1 VSTVFDISGRRR
13 GRPTRKSA
21 IIAAL
26 AVVVVAAVSYGGW
39 QLYRTM
45 TTNTIVAYF
54 EQANALY
61 PGDDVAIMGVPVGSV
76 DTVEPAG
83 DKMKVTFH
91 YQNKYKVPAGASAV
105 ILNPT
110 LVASRNI
117 QLEPAYD
124 GGAVLTNNTVI
135 PIERTQVPVEWDDLR
150 DSIGK
155 TIEALGP
162 TPEQPKGPFGD
173 TIESLADGLAGKGEA
188 INNSLNSLSTALT
201 ALNDSRGETFAVL
214 RGLAAFLNALHI
226 NEQQLVSLNDNLAQL
241 TNSLAPTDHDVAD
254 AVQQLNGLLP
264 VLRTFLDEN
273 GQVLTTDLNNLSES
287 TTPLVQS
294 DQQQALETFLHVF
307 PTFAANAN
315 NAYHPSHGALTI
327 IPAVTNF
334 ANPLQLVCSAIQAGS
349 RLGYQ
354 DSAELCAQY
363 LTPVLDAIKFNY
375 LPFGLMPFSTAET
388 LPKQVAYSEPR
399 LQPPPGFKDTTVPGI
414 FSPDTLFSHG
424 NYEAGWV
431 TAPGMQGTQVR
442 PRTAGLLTPQSL
454 TELMGGPDAAPP
466 QVGQNMT
473 GPPNAYNE
481 NNPLPPPWYP
491 QPGPPPGPGPD
502 VIPGPVAA
510 TPAPAAASPLPAD
523 APAAGPPLPA
533 EAPVGAGQ

>member
-1 VSTVFDISGRRR
+1 MSTVFDISRRR
-13 GRPTRKSA
+13 LGRLSRKTA
-21 IIAAL
+21 IVAVL
-26 AVVVVAAVSYGGW
+26 AVVLAPAVGYGGW
-39 QLYRTM
+39 RLYRTM

-91 YQNKYKVPAGASAV
+91 YQNKYKVPADASAV

-124 GGAVLTNNTVI
+124 GGPVLTNNTVI

-155 TIEALGP
+155 TVEALGP

-173 TIESLADGLAGKGEA
+173 TIEALADGLAGKGEA
-188 INNSLNSLSTALT
+188 INTSLNSLSTALT

-226 NEQQLVSLNDNLAQL
+226 NEQQLISLNDNLAQL
-241 TNSLAPTDHDVAD
+241 TNSLTPTDHDVAD
-254 AVQQLNGLLP
+254 AVVQLNALLP
-264 VLRTFLDEN
+264 VLRTFLDDN
-273 GQVLTTDLNNLSES
+273 AAVLTTDLNNLSEA
-287 TTPLVQS
+287 TTPLVQP

-424 NYEAGWV
+424 NYEPGWV

-466 QVGQNMT
+466 SGGHNLA
-473 GPPNAYNE
+473 GPPNAYTE
-481 NNPLPPPWYP
+481 NTPLPPPWYP

-502 VIPGPVAA
+502 VIPGPVAP
-510 TPAPAAASPLPAD
+510 TPAPSATSPYAE

-533 EAPVGAGQ
+533 EAPAGAGQ